1 MKKILSFLVSGA
13 LALGLIGCSG
23 DLHDYEETKEC
34 LGLYLA
40 GDIQKDD
47 KNRAALDFI
56 DANTQTYKFTYN
68 SAEHTYWG
76 GAKGTIN
83 FKLVTDATTWT
94 QDFGWKQDT
103 PVYLTLNDDFLTLEA
118 RGGANSNPGNVKVE
132 NLIDGKE
139 YVITVNYDAPNKVA
153 KVKIE
158 GESIDFPTLRVVT
171 KDGQSLS
178 MVREGTTYKYVFTP
192 TEDGKIEY
200 YVTNGYLYYSTEDT
214 INGEAKVDVDTEA
227 PSWTTFNYVAGKE
240 YILQVS
246 TAYDK
251 GSAVTMYA
259 GINDTGFFAN
269 SDIIGAFD
277 DWKGSKMNFVD
288 ANTYTFDFTNAD
300 TKTEFAIREKAGD
313 WNVGRWFK
321 GIPEDTADRKKTDMA
336 DDIVAAKYGET
347 PTPVVLTYY
356 KGDAGNDGKN
366 AAITGLPYEANHK
379 FRLTIKVIDAATKK
393 VSVTCESL
401 EDLDDSAYAPP
412 AYNKVYLAGNA
423 PLTWDLGKTNAI
435 EAKIVAET
443 ETCTDYYYTFTA
455 ETETLD
461 FKVALANGWGDA
473 YSNCATADG
482 ETLTVLDS
490 APVKYTNANAKNSR
504 VTGLTIGEKYTIVIS
519 TASGKPAVS
528 VVSGED
534 VFFAIGST
542 DFGNWDWKNCKTMTV
557 AGAGEWKY
565 EFKATDANPQFKF
578 QTTCGGW
585 NDAATWNAKAELTL
599 NGAYVD
605 MSNGAGDPNTS
616 ATLEVGKTYVLSVK
630 KSGDK
635 YQVKIAEKQ

>member
-1 MKKILSFLVSGA
+1 MKKLLSFLAVGA

-23 DLHDYEETKEC
+23 DLHDYEANEEC
-34 LGLYLA
+34 IGLYLA
-40 GDIQKDD
+40 GDVQKDKD
-47 KNRAALDFI
+47 NRGKLTFV
-56 DANTQTYKFTYN
+56 DANTQTYKFTYD
-68 SAEHTYWG
+68 STKHTHWG

-94 QDFGWKQDT
+94 QDFGWKKDT
-103 PVYLTLNDDFLTLEA
+103 PVFLSLNDDFLTLQA
-118 RGGANSNPGNVKVE
+118 RDAANSNPGNIKVE
-132 NLIDGKE
+132 NLINGKE

-158 GESIDFPTLRVVT
+158 GPSIDFPTLKLVDS
-171 KDGQSLS
+171 DGNEYPLT
-178 MVREGTTYKYVFTP
+178 REGTTYSYVWTP
-192 TEDGKIEY
+192 AEAGSKSF
-200 YVTNGYLYYSTEDT
+200 YVTNGYMFYGTDGKVETEKPDAEDYIT
-214 INGEAKVDVDTEA
+214 VSYEA
-227 PSWTTFNYVAGKE
+227 NKE
-240 YILQVS
+240 YIVEVE
-246 TAYDK
+246 TTYDK
-251 GSAVTMYA
+251 GARVTIYA
-259 GINDTGFFAN
+259 GIRDTGFFAN
-269 SDIIGAFD
+269 SDIIGAFE
-277 DWKGSKMNFVD
+277 DWKGSKMKFVD

-300 TKTEFAIREKAGD
+300 TKTEFDIREKAGD
-313 WNVGRWFK
+313 WSVGRWFK

-366 AAITGLPYEANHK
+366 AVITGLPYEANHK

-412 AYNKVYLAGNA
+412 AYNKVYLAGSA

-435 EAKIVAET
+435 EAKIIAET

-473 YSNCATADG
+473 YSNNTEDALPNKTAVDA
-482 ETLTVLDS
+482 
-490 APVKYTNANAKNSR
+490 APVEFSNANAKNAQI
-504 VTGLTIGEKYTIVIS
+504 TGLTIGKKYTIVIS

-528 VVSGED
+528 VVPGKD

>member
-1 MKKILSFLVSGA
+1 MKKLLSFLAAGA

-23 DLHDYEETKEC
+23 DLHDYEANEEC
-34 LGLYLA
+34 IGLYLA
-40 GDIQKDD
+40 GDIQTDKD
-47 KNRAALDFI
+47 NRAQLTFV
-56 DANTQTYKFTYN
+56 DANTQTYKFTYD
-68 SAEHTYWG
+68 STKHTYWG

-94 QDFGWKQDT
+94 QDFGWKKDT
-103 PVYLTLNDDFLTLEA
+103 PVFLSLNDDFLTLQA
-118 RGGANSNPGNVKVE
+118 RDAANSNPGNIKVE
-132 NLIDGKE
+132 NLINGKE

-158 GESIDFPTLRVVT
+158 GPSIDFPTLKLVDSEGNEYPLT
-171 KDGQSLS
+171 
-178 MVREGTTYKYVFTP
+178 REGTTYSYVWTP
-192 TEDGKIEY
+192 KEAGSVSFY
-200 YVTNGYLYYSTEDT
+200 ATNGYMFYGADGNVDTKKPDTEDYVT
-214 INGEAKVDVDTEA
+214 VSYEA
-227 PSWTTFNYVAGKE
+227 NKE
-240 YILQVS
+240 YIVKVE

-251 GSAVTMYA
+251 GAGVTIYA
-259 GINDTGFFAN
+259 GIRDTGFFAN
-269 SDIIGAFD
+269 SDIIGAFEG
-277 DWKGSKMNFVD
+277 WKGSKMKFVD

-300 TKTEFAIREKAGD
+300 TKTEFDIREKAGD
-313 WNVGRWFK
+313 WSVGRWFK

-356 KGDAGNDGKN
+356 KGDSGEDGKN
-366 AAITGLPYEANHK
+366 AVITGLPYEANHK

-412 AYNKVYLAGNA
+412 AYNKVYLAGSA

-435 EAKIVAET
+435 EAKIIAET

-461 FKVALANGWGDA
+461 FKVALANGWSDA

-490 APVKYTNANAKNSR
+490 APVEYTNANAKNSR

>member
-1 MKKILSFLVSGA
+1 MKKLLSFLAAGA

-23 DLHDYEETKEC
+23 DLHDYEANEEC
-34 LGLYLA
+34 IGLYLA
-40 GDIQKDD
+40 GDVQKDKD
-47 KNRAALDFI
+47 NRGKLTFV
-56 DANTQTYKFTYN
+56 DANTQTYKFTYDSTKHN
-68 SAEHTYWG
+68 YWG

-94 QDFGWKQDT
+94 QDFGWKKDT
-103 PVYLTLNDDFLTLEA
+103 PVFLSLNDDFLTLQA
-118 RGGANSNPGNVKVE
+118 RDAANSNPGNIKVE
-132 NLIDGKE
+132 NLINGKE

-158 GESIDFPTLRVVT
+158 GPSIDFPTLKLVDS
-171 KDGQSLS
+171 DGNEYPLT
-178 MVREGTTYKYVFTP
+178 REGTTYSYVWTP
-192 TEDGKIEY
+192 AKAGSKSF
-200 YVTNGYLYYSTEDT
+200 YVTNGYMFYGAD
-214 INGEAKVDVDTEA
+214 GKVDTEK
-227 PSWTTFNYVAGKE
+227 PDTEDYVTVSYEANKE
-240 YILQVS
+240 YIVKVE

-251 GSAVTMYA
+251 GAGVTIYA
-259 GINDTGFFAN
+259 GIRDTGFFAN
-269 SDIIGAFD
+269 SDIIGAFE
-277 DWKGSKMNFVD
+277 DWKGSKMKFVD

-300 TKTEFAIREKAGD
+300 TKTEFDIREKAGD
-313 WNVGRWFK
+313 WSVGRWFK

-356 KGDAGNDGKN
+356 KGDAGEDGKN
-366 AAITGLPYEANHK
+366 AVITGLPYEANHK

-443 ETCTDYYYTFTA
+443 VTCTDYYYTFTA

-461 FKVALANGWGDA
+461 FKVALANGWSDA

-490 APVKYTNANAKNSR
+490 APVEYTNANAKNSR

-528 VVSGED
+528 VVPGED
-534 VFFAIGST
+534 VIFAIGND
-542 DFGNWDWKNCKTMTV
+542 DFGAWDWKKCKTLTP

-565 EFKATDANPQFKF
+565 EFKATNANAEFKF
-578 QTTCGGW
+578 QTQCGGW
-585 NDAATWNAKAELTL
+585 IDAAQL
-599 NGAYVD
+599 GAD
-605 MSNGAGDPNTS
+605 
-616 ATLEVGKTYVLSVK
+616 ATLSLGAEYIDLVNKGGATPGIKATLTVGSDYVLSVK